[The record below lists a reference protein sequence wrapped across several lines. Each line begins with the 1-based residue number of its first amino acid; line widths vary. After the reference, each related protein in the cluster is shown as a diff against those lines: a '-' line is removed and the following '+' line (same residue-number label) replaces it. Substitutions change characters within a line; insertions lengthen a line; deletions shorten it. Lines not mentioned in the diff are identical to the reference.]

1 ILSSCGPNESAADLI
16 ARWRIFREGHKER
29 TCTPRLHRQWL
40 AKTGFREHQN
50 TKTVKSLSGA
60 RPLRTADRTDE
71 QALGHSL
78 AMCKENLRAASFDVR
93 FVSVRGRKV
102 WKFSI
107 RSGPRAAHE

>member
-1 ILSSCGPNESAADLI
+1 MLSPGGPNESAADLI
-16 ARWRIFREGHKER
+16 ARWRIFREGHKKR
-29 TCTPRLHRQWL
+29 TCTPRLHSQWL
-40 AKTGFREHQN
+40 AKSGFREHRN
-50 TKTVKSLSGA
+50 TKTVESLSGV
-60 RPLRTADRTDE
+60 RPFRTADRTDE

-78 AMCKENLRAASFDVR
+78 AMRKENLCAASLDVR

>member
-1 ILSSCGPNESAADLI
+1 MVSPCGPNESAAYLI
-16 ARWRIFREGHKER
+16 ARGRIFREGHQER

-40 AKTGFREHQN
+40 AKTGFREYRN
-50 TKTVKSLSGA
+50 TKTVESLSGA
-60 RPLRTADRTDE
+60 CPLRTADRTDE

-102 WKFSI
+102 WKLSI